1 MIYDV
6 ITVIPTFFDS
16 NNEIDIVS
24 IQKHID
30 CQINNGIKTI
40 VILGTTSETPTLTQ
54 KEKMFIV
61 ENICNEYRNKISI
74 IIGVSGNDTESV
86 LEETKLYETYGNA
99 IMISAP
105 YYNKPSQEG
114 IYQHLSKI
122 ISNIQ
127 NKFILYNVPSRSGVN
142 IEPTTIARLYNNFP
156 FKITAIKEAS
166 GSIEQVIKIKSLCD
180 IKILSGDDAL
190 VLPFMAVGAEGVIS
204 VVSNIVPSEMMLM
217 VSLFKEGDIIESNKI
232 FYELYNLMKLCFVES
247 NPVPLKYI
255 LSQTD
260 NTLQNVRLPLVELE
274 EKNKVLFKDFLD
286 KL

>member
-16 NNEIDIVS
+16 NNEIDMVS
-24 IQKHID
+24 IKKHID
-30 CQINNGIKTI
+30 YQINNGIQTI

-54 KEKMFIV
+54 KEKILIV
-61 ENICNEYRNKISI
+61 ENICNEYRNKLSI

-86 LEETKLYETYGNA
+86 LEEAKLYETYGNA

-114 IYQHLSKI
+114 LYQHFYKI
-122 ISNIQ
+122 ISTIK

-142 IEPTTIARLYNNFP
+142 IEPTTISRLYNDFP

-166 GSIEQVIKIKSLCD
+166 GSIEQVMKIKSLCK

-190 VLPFMAVGAEGVIS
+190 VLPFMSVGAEGVIS
-204 VVSNIVPSEMMLM
+204 VVSNVVPSEMLLM
-217 VSLFKEGDIIESNKI
+217 VSHFKEGNLMESNKI
-232 FYELYNLMKLCFVES
+232 FYELYDLIKLCFIES
-247 NPVPLKYI
+247 NPVPVKYI
-255 LSQTD
+255 LSKTM
-260 NTLQNVRLPLVELE
+260 NSLPNVRLPLVGLE
-274 EKNKVLFKDFLD
+274 NKNKDLFEKFLD
-286 KL
+286 NL

>member
-16 NNEIDIVS
+16 NNEIDMVS
-24 IQKHID
+24 IKKHID
-30 CQINNGIKTI
+30 YQINNGIQTI

-54 KEKMFIV
+54 KEKILIV
-61 ENICNEYRNKISI
+61 ENICNEYRNKLSI

-86 LEETKLYETYGNA
+86 LEEAKLYETYGNA

-114 IYQHLSKI
+114 LYQHFYKI
-122 ISNIQ
+122 ISTIK

-142 IEPTTIARLYNNFP
+142 IEPTTISRLYNDFP

-166 GSIEQVIKIKSLCD
+166 GSIEQVMKIKSLCK

-190 VLPFMAVGAEGVIS
+190 VLPFMSVGAEGVIS
-204 VVSNIVPSEMMLM
+204 VVSNVVPSEMLLM
-217 VSLFKEGDIIESNKI
+217 VSHFKEGNLMESTKI
-232 FYELYNLMKLCFVES
+232 FYELYDLIKLCFIES
-247 NPVPLKYI
+247 NPVPVKYI
-255 LSQTD
+255 LSKTM
-260 NTLQNVRLPLVELE
+260 NSLPNVRLPLVGLE
-274 EKNKVLFKDFLD
+274 NKNKDLFEKFLD
-286 KL
+286 NL